1 MLNAHMVNALEDV
14 FRRRLFANLF
24 SLLAGFHDSRI
35 RLNIIATSG
44 LTNGMGSRAAASANI
59 VFNNQCIAVSMRA
72 LNKAAKDICYT
83 YIKLRRQR
91 ETRKMPLEWVN
102 KR

>member
-14 FRRRLFANLF
+14 FRLRLFANLF
-24 SLLAGFHDSRI
+24 SFLAQFCASRI
-35 RLNIIATSG
+35 RLNIRATSE
-44 LTNGMGSRAAASANI
+44 LTNRTGSRAAASAGI
-59 VFNNQCIAVSMRA
+59 IFDNQYVAGGAQA

-83 YIKLRRQR
+83 CIKLRRRR